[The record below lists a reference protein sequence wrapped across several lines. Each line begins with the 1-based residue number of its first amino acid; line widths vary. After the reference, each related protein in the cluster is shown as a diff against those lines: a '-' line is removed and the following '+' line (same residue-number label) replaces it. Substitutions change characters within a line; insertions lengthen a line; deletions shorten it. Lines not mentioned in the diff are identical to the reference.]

1 MPLDNFSTVV
11 NNPTFPVN
19 EDLFFETR
27 MEPQYAAKRD
37 EHGEYIYDPITGKLQ
52 LGPRAGEF
60 SAVYRKDNN
69 ICLGMHKEDSYT
81 LVNNKPFFQ
90 GIEEK
95 LTEYFTENELHGVKI
110 KDSISHNGSSCIREY
125 RFNNIKHVIETKE
138 HSTEVS
144 FRVIG
149 WNCFDGSTKATIV
162 YGNIDSF
169 CANGLISGQYEAT
182 SRKRTSGFFL
192 DGFVQ
197 RMEKGLEQYAVEMKK
212 LQEYAET
219 IISMRL
225 AIEFFVTLKTSER
238 NRERLQDRFA
248 IEAATRGQNLW
259 AVVSTLTNYASHTDG
274 LFPVRDTGN
283 NHEGITLMTRQ
294 AQVNKWLGGQQW
306 NSLCNQAMFLA

>member
-1 MPLDNFSTVV
+1 MPLDNYPTVI
-11 NNPTFPVN
+11 NNPLFPVN

-27 MEPQYAAKRD
+27 MEPVYARVKD
-37 EHGEYIYDPITGKLQ
+37 DTGYIVDPTLNRYV

-60 SAVYRKDNN
+60 SAVYRNDTDD
-69 ICLGMHKEDSYT
+69 CLGMHKHGSYT
-81 LVNNKPFFQ
+81 LVNNKPFFT

-95 LTEYFTENELHGVKI
+95 LTEYFTEDELRGVKV
-110 KDSISHNGSSCIREY
+110 KDSISHSGSSCIREY
-125 RFNNIKHVIETKE
+125 RFNNIKHVIETDR

-162 YGNIDSF
+162 YGNIDAF
-169 CANGLISGQYEAT
+169 CTNGLISGQYEAT

-192 DGFVQ
+192 DSFVQ
-197 RMEKGLEQYAVEMKK
+197 RMDSGLEQYAVEMKK
-212 LQEYAET
+212 LQRYAET

-225 AIEFFVTLKTSER
+225 AIEFFLTLKTSDR
-238 NRERLQDRFA
+238 NKERLQQRFA

-274 LFPVRDTGN
+274 RFPVRDTGS
-283 NHEGITLMTRQ
+283 NHEGVTLMTRQ
-294 AQVNKWLGGQQW
+294 AQVNKWLGGKQW
-306 NSLCNQAMFLA
+306 DSLCNQAALVA

>member
-11 NNPTFPVN
+11 NNPLFPVN

-27 MEPQYAAKRD
+27 MEPVYARVKD
-37 EHGEYIYDPITGKLQ
+37 DTGYIVDPTLNRYV

-60 SAVYRKDNN
+60 SAVYRNDTDD
-69 ICLGMHKEDSYT
+69 CLGMHKEGSYT
-81 LVNNKPFFQ
+81 LVNNKPFFT

-95 LTEYFTENELHGVKI
+95 LTEYFTEDELHGVKI
-110 KDSISHNGSSCIREY
+110 KDSISHSGSSCIREY
-125 RFNNIKHVIETKE
+125 RFNNIKHVIETKK
-138 HSTEVS
+138 HSTDVS

-169 CANGLISGQYEAT
+169 CTNGLISGQDEAT

-212 LQEYAET
+212 LQRYAET

-225 AIEFFVTLKTSER
+225 AIEFFITLKTSDR
-238 NRERLQDRFA
+238 NKERLQQRFA

-283 NHEGITLMTRQ
+283 SHEGVTLMTRQ
-294 AQVNKWLGGQQW
+294 AQVNKWLGGKQW
-306 NSLCNQAMFLA
+306 DSLCNQATLLA

>member
-11 NNPTFPVN
+11 NNPLFPVN

-27 MEPQYAAKRD
+27 MEPVYALVKD
-37 EHGEYIYDPITGKLQ
+37 DTGYIVDPTTNRYSV
-52 LGPRAGEF
+52 GPRAGEF
-60 SAVYRKDNN
+60 SGVFRNDTDD
-69 ICLGMHKEDSYT
+69 CLGMHKHGSYT

-95 LTEYFTENELHGVKI
+95 LTEYFTEDELHGVKV
-110 KDSISHNGSSCIREY
+110 KDSISHSGSSCIREY
-125 RFNNIKHVIETKE
+125 RFNNIKHVIETKK

-169 CANGLISGQYEAT
+169 CTNGLISGQYEAT
-182 SRKRTSGFFL
+182 SRKRTSGFHL
-192 DGFVQ
+192 EDFVK
-197 RMEKGLEQYAVEMKK
+197 RMDSGLEQYAVEMKK
-212 LQEYAET
+212 LQRYAET

-238 NRERLQDRFA
+238 NKERLQEQFA
-248 IEAATRGQNLW
+248 VEAATRGQNLW

-274 LFPVRDTGN
+274 RFPIRNTGS
-283 NHEGITLMTRQ
+283 NHEGVTLLTRQ
-294 AQVNKWLGGQQW
+294 AQVNKWLGSKQW
-306 NSLCNQAMFLA
+306 DTLCNQATLLA